1 MNSKEA
7 VQKLSKL
14 TTARICLGHSGISI
28 KTKELLDF
36 QLAHAM
42 AKDAVYLELDTSIL
56 SPN

>member
-1 MNSKEA
+1 MNNNEA

-42 AKDAVYLELDTSIL
+42 AKDAVYLELDTDIL
-56 SPN
+56 